1 VFVVTH
7 LRGGEMGCPAR
18 RPVGFAEPTVEGGG
32 VFGHPVVDQT
42 IHKHGLDWV
51 AAVVY
56 ACAFVLVAIVT
67 RRRPAFGVAALI
79 VVDPFALYRDVGET
93 TLTLPKVALVALIAG
108 LFSRADAR
116 RLLLDALGSRR
127 ARPLLLSAAF
137 VAFCTALSIVQAE
150 HRLAAIRET
159 LKALEYL
166 VLFVCVLVAM
176 RVDPREEVARIAIT
190 ATLGVVTL
198 MALSQEVLGA
208 PSGFW
213 FFNHPIPRIAG
224 PLEGPNQLSGYL
236 GIMLPIV
243 AAFALLRRPSRAE
256 VAVLG
261 LGSMAL
267 VLTLSRA
274 GTAAALLALALVVFL
289 APSARRRVVVGTLLI
304 GAGAGLFVLALYGST
319 SLLARFSSVAEV
331 ERSGGVG
338 TRGQLWHAALALWRQ
353 HPWLGIG
360 AGNFELEISRV
371 GPAGIRTHANSLYLQ
386 ALVEGGAP
394 LLVATLVSVA
404 ASILTFA
411 RGPLREPLV
420 LGALA
425 ASAGLAAHQVFDLL
439 VFYPKVG
446 GMWWIVLGLG
456 VAQLAT
462 ASRRGV
468 PAREFGARAL
478 AGSRSR
484 VGRRAW
490 R

>member
-1 VFVVTH
+1 MRGVT
-7 LRGGEMGCPAR
+7 PTQA
-18 RPVGFAEPTVEGGG
+18 VGFAGVIVEGGG
-32 VFGHPVVDQT
+32 VFGHPVVDQA

-51 AAVVY
+51 SVVVY
-56 ACAFVLVAIVT
+56 ACAFVLIAVVT
-67 RRRPAFGVAALI
+67 RRRPVLGVAALI
-79 VVDPFALYRDVGET
+79 VVDPFAFYRDVGDT
-93 TLTLPKVALVALIAG
+93 TLTLPKAALAGLLVG
-108 LFSRADAR
+108 LFSRADAYR
-116 RLLLDALGSRR
+116 CLRAVVRSRR
-127 ARPLLLSAAF
+127 ARPLLLSAAL
-137 VAFCTALSIVQAE
+137 VALATALSIGQAE
-150 HRLAAIRET
+150 HRLPAVRET
-159 LKALEYL
+159 LKSLEYL
-166 VLFVCVLVAM
+166 VLFVCVIVA
-176 RVDPREEVARIAIT
+176 ARIDWREDVVRIAL
-190 ATLGVVTL
+190 AAALGAVTL
-198 MALSQEVLGA
+198 AALSQEVLGA

-236 GIMLPIV
+236 GIMLPMV
-243 AAFALLRRPSRAE
+243 AAFALLRGPSRAE
-256 VAVLG
+256 IVLLA

-274 GTAAALLALALVVFL
+274 GTAAAVLALVLVLALA
-289 APSARRRVVVGTLLI
+289 PSLRRRAVAGSLAI
-304 GAGAGLFVLALYGST
+304 GALAGLGVLVLYGST

-338 TRGQLWHAALALWRQ
+338 TRAQLWHAAWALWRQ
-353 HPWLGIG
+353 HPWLGVG

-371 GPAGIRTHANSLYLQ
+371 GPSGIRTHANSLYLQ

-394 LLVATLVSVA
+394 LLFATLVGVA
-404 ASILTFA
+404 ASILTFV

-456 VAQLAT
+456 VAQLMAGSPGE
-462 ASRRGV
+462 AGARDV
-468 PAREFGARAL
+468 PARARARG
-478 AGSRSR
+478 ASR
-484 VGRRAW
+484 VGRQVW

>member
-1 VFVVTH
+1 
-7 LRGGEMGCPAR
+7 
-18 RPVGFAEPTVEGGG
+18 VGFAGATVESGG
-32 VFGHPVVDQT
+32 VFAHPVVDQT

-51 AAVVY
+51 AIVVY
-56 ACAFVLVAIVT
+56 ACAFVLIAFVT
-67 RRRPAFGVAALI
+67 RRRPALGVAALI
-79 VVDPFALYRDVGET
+79 VADPFALYRDIGET
-93 TLTLPKVALVALIAG
+93 TLTLPKVALVAVLAG

-116 RLLLDALGSRR
+116 RRVFDVAGSLR

-137 VAFCTALSIVQAE
+137 VCFCTALSIVQAE
-150 HRLAAIRET
+150 HRLPAVRET

-166 VLFVCVLVAM
+166 VLFVAVLVAM
-176 RVDPREEVARIAIT
+176 RVDPREGVVRIAL
-190 ATLGVVTL
+190 AVTL
-198 MALSQEVLGA
+198 AAVTVAALSQEVLGA

-236 GIMLPIV
+236 GIMLPVV
-243 AAFALLRRPSRAE
+243 AAFALLRRTSRAE
-256 VAVLG
+256 ILLLG
-261 LGSMAL
+261 LATMAL

-274 GTAAALLALALVVFL
+274 GTASAVLALVIVLVL
-289 APSARRRVVVGTLLI
+289 APSPRRRAVVGTLLI
-304 GAGAGLFVLALYGST
+304 GAAAGLSVLVLYGST

-338 TRGQLWHAALALWRQ
+338 TRGQLWHAALQLWLQ
-353 HPWLGIG
+353 HPWFGIG

-371 GPAGIRTHANSLYLQ
+371 GPAGVRTHANSLYLQ

-394 LLVATLVSVA
+394 LLAATLATVA
-404 ASILTFA
+404 ASILTFS

-425 ASAGLAAHQVFDLL
+425 ASVGLAAHQVFDLL

-456 VAQLAT
+456 VAQLAW
-462 ASRRGV
+462 ARR
-468 PAREFGARAL
+468 
-478 AGSRSR
+478 
-484 VGRRAW
+484 
-490 R
+490 

>member
-1 VFVVTH
+1 
-7 LRGGEMGCPAR
+7 M
-18 RPVGFAEPTVEGGG
+18 GFAGATVESGG

-51 AAVVY
+51 AIVVY
-56 ACAFVLVAIVT
+56 ACAFVLTALVT
-67 RRRPAFGVAALI
+67 RRRPALGVAALI
-79 VVDPFALYRDVGET
+79 VADPFALYRDVGDT
-93 TLTLPKVALVALIAG
+93 TLTLPKVALVALLAG

-116 RLLLDALGSRR
+116 RRLIDAAGSRR

-137 VAFCTALSIVQAE
+137 VALCTALSIFQAE
-150 HRLAAIRET
+150 HRLPAVRET

-166 VLFVCVLVAM
+166 VLFVSVLVAM
-176 RVDPREEVARIAIT
+176 RVDPRESVVRIALA
-190 ATLGVVTL
+190 ATLAAVTVA
-198 MALSQEVLGA
+198 ALSQEVLGA

-236 GIMLPIV
+236 GIMLPVV
-243 AAFALLRRPSRAE
+243 AAFALLRRTSRAE
-256 VAVLG
+256 ILLLG
-261 LGSMAL
+261 LATMAL

-274 GTAAALLALALVVFL
+274 GTASAVLALVIVLVL
-289 APSARRRVVVGTLLI
+289 APSPRRRAVVGTLMI
-304 GAGAGLFVLALYGST
+304 GAAAGLFVLVLYGST

-338 TRGQLWHAALALWRQ
+338 TRGQLWHAAWQLWRQ

-386 ALVEGGAP
+386 SLVEGGAP
-394 LLVATLVSVA
+394 LLAATLATVA
-404 ASILTFA
+404 ASVLTFA

-425 ASAGLAAHQVFDLL
+425 ASVGLAAHQVFDLL

-456 VAQLAT
+456 VAQLAG
-462 ASRRGV
+462 ASRTDTT
-468 PAREFGARAL
+468 ARAVR
-478 AGSRSR
+478 AG
-484 VGRRAW
+484 AW